1 MLLTTLNTTLLAAMA
16 IGLVNAQ
23 NPGSSCAKLG
33 DYTCS
38 GVNSLECKMGSEGKL
53 IWNLEG
59 NCPANQV
66 CFINGDGNFD
76 CKNPKA

>member
-1 MLLTTLNTTLLAAMA
+1 MLLTTLKTTLLAAVA

-38 GVNSLECKMGSEGKL
+38 GVNSLECKVGSEGKL
-53 IWNLEG
+53 NWNLEG
-59 NCPANQV
+59 NCPANQI